1 MFDSGSIFIG
11 VWIISLVVF
20 YFTLKH
26 LQDTINQVKEEFK
39 HTQTEVNIDG
49 IKDEVLDIIEEVLGN
64 MHTPTA
70 FDHIA
75 GAVGQF
81 VQYKLMRTM
90 KMDEILDP
98 QLTEG
103 LNTAEI

>member
-11 VWIISLVVF
+11 IWVSSMVVF
-20 YFTLKH
+20 YFALKR
-26 LQDTINQVKEEFK
+26 LQDTVIQTREEFK
-39 HTQTEVNIDG
+39 HNQTEVNIDG

-81 VQYKLMRTM
+81 VQYKLM
-90 KMDEILDP
+90 KSIKLDEMLDP